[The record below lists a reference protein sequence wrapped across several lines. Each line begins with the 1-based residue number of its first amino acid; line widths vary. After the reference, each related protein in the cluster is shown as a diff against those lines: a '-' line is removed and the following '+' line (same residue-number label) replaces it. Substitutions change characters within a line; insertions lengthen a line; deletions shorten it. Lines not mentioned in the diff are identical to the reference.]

1 VKTPDQGIVFQLYMN
16 KDRSA
21 SEKLIRSLESRGFKA
36 IMLTVDAAVAGKRE
50 LDQRA
55 KGDVGS
61 AVRFCASYD
70 SGWLIKFYRPL
81 HRTARRQQDWES
93 HMFDFT
99 WGGNYPMLTNSD
111 RLSWDTKTR
120 TCAGKTYLGYK
131 A

>member
-1 VKTPDQGIVFQLYMN
+1 MSVKTPDQGIVFQLYMN

-61 AVRFCASYD
+61 AVRFGTSYHGGSSLNSAGPCTERLGD
-70 SGWLIKFYRPL
+70 N
-81 HRTARRQQDWES
+81 RTGS
-93 HMFDFT
+93 
-99 WGGNYPMLTNSD
+99 
-111 RLSWDTKTR
+111 R
-120 TCAGKTYLGYK
+120 TCSTSPGMATILC
-131 A
+131 